1 LTSPFGRTTCRNCGR
16 ARDAES
22 LDPQRWCTECRRRV
36 IRRSAVSARISALLV
51 TLLLWAWIA
60 VAIRPERFIV
70 GWLLVLAVTYFI
82 VHKIAQRVLF
92 EVFRARG
99 VPAGEVAD
107 E

>member
-16 ARDAES
+16 ARDPET
-22 LDPQRWCTECRRRV
+22 LDPQRWCAECRRRV
-36 IRRSAVSARISALLV
+36 IRRSATWARGAALLV
-51 TLLLWAWIA
+51 AVILGAWIA

-82 VHKIAQRVLF
+82 VLKIAQRVLF